1 MANFTNLAKNTV
13 SFVNKQFSAF
23 LGFIKTDDD
32 CFVLLGENED
42 QRLIWN
48 RPTEYN
54 NLTKN

>member
-1 MANFTNLAKNTV
+1 MANFTNLVKNTA
-13 SFVNKQFSAF
+13 SFFNKQVSAF